1 MTTNGQSGAF
11 FGGAG
16 LVWRRQRVLWW
27 TFIVNLVLAHF
38 ASRDLV
44 DRVRPVF
51 NTSLASATQF
61 FHGFHF
67 AAIGEIGTLP
77 GNYLEGGSAPMHF
90 SMVFFLYMV
99 LATGGILDSYWRDAT
114 VTTSEFFMNG
124 GRYFW
129 RFLRMVFFLLL
140 TLIPV
145 GIIAWLLSSEAS
157 RIDADSISPFPYVWF
172 ELATVLIVVLL
183 LMAIRTWYDLAEI
196 IAVADGETASR
207 RCLRRAASVLRQ
219 RFASLFWLHF
229 RISVLALLGFL
240 AGIHVWVRWL
250 HPESLRT
257 AFVVSQLIILFLL
270 ATRFW
275 QRASA
280 TIWYKRYLESATPA
294 ALYPPAPQTG
304 GAAHAEELVGAG
316 R

>member
-27 TFIVNLVLAHF
+27 TFIINLILASWGARGIANRIAPVL
-38 ASRDLV
+38 D
-44 DRVRPVF
+44 
-51 NTSLASATQF
+51 NSLASAPLL
-61 FHGFHF
+61 FHGFHL
-67 AAIGEIGTLP
+67 AAMAELASLP
-77 GNYLEGGSAPMHF
+77 GNYLVSGAAPF
-90 SMVFFLYMV
+90 YLSLVFFFYML

-124 GRYFW
+124 GLYFW

-145 GIIAWLLSSEAS
+145 VIVASLLNAWAGHV
-157 RIDADSISPFPYVWF
+157 DTDSISPYPYVWIVA
-172 ELATVLIVVLL
+172 ATILLVVLL

-207 RCLRRAASVLRQ
+207 KCLRRAASVLRR

-229 RISVLALLGFL
+229 RISIVALLGFL
-240 AGIHVWVRWL
+240 AGMHIWVRWL
-250 HPESLRT
+250 HPEAHRS
-257 AFVVSQLIILFLL
+257 AFIVSQLIILFLL

-280 TIWYKRYLESATPA
+280 TIWYKNCLESAPPST
-294 ALYPPAPQTG
+294 LYSPEPQGG
-304 GAAHAEELVGAG
+304 GAAHATELVGAG
-316 R
+316 N